1 MSEGTGPSLRLAA
14 VVVPIYA
21 DPPHEVVFIERA
33 RHLRRHAGE
42 IAFPGG
48 ALDAGDAGDH
58 AAAAL
63 REVRE
68 EIGVPEERIRI
79 VDRLPAVRQRSRVFE
94 VTPFVAIVDAGTPIV
109 LDENEAFAV
118 HRVPVA
124 RLLAPG
130 AVHRSVHRAGDHTIE
145 TYVFRE
151 GPLYVWGLTGRIL
164 ALFVERAA
172 EPGSPVHTALA
183 NLTTATSRPAPE

>member
-1 MSEGTGPSLRLAA
+1 MSEGPETPPRLAA

-21 DPPHEVVFIERA
+21 DPPHDVVFIERA

-48 ALDAGDAGDH
+48 ALDEADAGDH
-58 AAAAL
+58 AVAAL

-68 EIGVPEERIRI
+68 EIGVPGDRIRI
-79 VDRLPAVRQRSRVFE
+79 IDRLPTIRQRSRVFD

-124 RLLAPG
+124 RIVAPG
-130 AVHRSVHRAGDHTIE
+130 AVHRTTHDTGEQTIE
-145 TYVFRE
+145 TYVFRD
-151 GPLYVWGLTGRIL
+151 GSLFVWGLTGRIL
-164 ALFVERAA
+164 ATFVEHAARA
-172 EPGSPVHTALA
+172 GSPVHAALA
-183 NLTTATSRPAPE
+183 DLVAAISRPAPE